1 MYLSTAE
8 TICIYCAALVIVC
21 MSLSFL
27 FIGISFFIDHI
38 KKK

>member
-1 MYLSTAE
+1 MDLNTAE
-8 TICIYCAALVIVC
+8 TICIYCAAIVIVC

-27 FIGISFFIDHI
+27 FVGISFLVNHI